1 MAHASLSEM
10 EKKAL
15 NLIKKEPGILQSTLW
30 RRLKLDSRE
39 GSRLVLRLVR
49 KGLVRREQVSINGR
63 RTYKLYPIE
72 GRPSTQRLVVDIGI
86 ALGIPCTT
94 CPHFKECGSHEF
106 YDPTTCPILDGWL
119 EYIIKRKRAR
129 LYPSQT
135 QQ

>member
-15 NLIKKEPGILQSTLW
+15 DLIRSEPGILQSTLW
-30 RRLKLDSRE
+30 RRLNLDSRE

-72 GRPSTQRLVVDIGI
+72 GRPSGQRLLVDIGI
-86 ALGIPCTT
+86 ALGVPCTT

-106 YDPTTCPILDGWL
+106 YDPTTCPILDEWL
-119 EYIIKRKRAR
+119 EYIIRKRRAR
-129 LYPSQT
+129 LRSSQA
-135 QQ
+135 QR